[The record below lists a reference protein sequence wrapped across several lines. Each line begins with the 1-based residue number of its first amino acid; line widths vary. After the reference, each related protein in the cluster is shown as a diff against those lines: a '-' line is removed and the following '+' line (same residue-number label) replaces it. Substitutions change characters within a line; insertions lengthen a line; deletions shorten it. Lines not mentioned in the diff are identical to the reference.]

1 MFASLVKTNYKNAL
15 IVTPLFLL
23 IVSFFNSSD
32 EIRLFSTEFLITF
45 IMYFFMIIL
54 ALDALDNN
62 KIIGV
67 MLFSSLSFLPPS
79 IFSDYK
85 GQLFPVTY
93 LIFITYLLYISGI
106 IMFKNWKKNAGIWNI
121 FQYI

>member
-23 IVSFFNSSD
+23 FVSFFNSSE
-32 EIRLFSTEFLITF
+32 EIRLFSAEFLITF

-106 IMFKNWKKNAGIWNI
+106 TMFKNWKKNAGI
-121 FQYI
+121 

>member
-62 KIIGV
+62 KIIGII
-67 MLFSSLSFLPPS
+67 LFSSLSFLPPS

-106 IMFKNWKKNAGIWNI
+106 IMFKNWKKNAGI
-121 FQYI
+121 

>member
-23 IVSFFNSSD
+23 IVSLFNSSD
-32 EIRLFSTEFLITF
+32 EIRLFRTEFLITF

-54 ALDALDNN
+54 ALDALVNN

-106 IMFKNWKKNAGIWNI
+106 IMFKNWKKNAGI
-121 FQYI
+121 

>member
-15 IVTPLFLL
+15 IITSLFLL
-23 IVSFFNSSD
+23 IVSFFNNSD

-45 IMYFFMIIL
+45 TMYFFMIVI

-62 KIIGV
+62 KIIG
-67 MLFSSLSFLPPS
+67 MILFSSLSFLPPS

-93 LIFITYLLYISGI
+93 LIFITYLLYVYGI
-106 IMFKNWKKNAGIWNI
+106 IMFKNRKKNSI
-121 FQYI
+121 

>member
-1 MFASLVKTNYKNAL
+1 MFASLIKTNYKNAL
-15 IVTPLFLL
+15 IVTLLFLL
-23 IVSFFNSSD
+23 IVSFFDNTD
-32 EIRLFSTEFLITF
+32 EIRLLSFEFFLTF

-67 MLFSSLSFLPPS
+67 ILFSSLFFLPPS
-79 IFSDYK
+79 IFSNYK

-106 IMFKNWKKNAGIWNI
+106 IMFKNWKKNAGI
-121 FQYI
+121 

>member
-1 MFASLVKTNYKNAL
+1 
-15 IVTPLFLL
+15 
-23 IVSFFNSSD
+23 
-32 EIRLFSTEFLITF
+32 
-45 IMYFFMIIL
+45 MIIL
-54 ALDALDNN
+54 ALDALTNN

-67 MLFSSLSFLPPS
+67 ILFLSLSFLPPS

-106 IMFKNWKKNAGIWNI
+106 TMFKNWKKNAGI
-121 FQYI
+121 